1 MKRFLIVAAVILASA
16 TAFAQHEAGEFTV
29 QPRIGFSAADF
40 NNTEDTKARVGLI
53 VGPEFE
59 YYLTNKFSLAGGLNY
74 SQQGAEIDSKQL
86 DATFKL
92 DYLTVPIVA
101 NFYVLKGLAL
111 KAGIQPGFNLSG
123 KIEGEV
129 GSVKVSDDLDHVK
142 SFDMAI
148 PVGLSYEFKNFVL
161 DARYT
166 FGLTK
171 IFEDKSSYHS
181 LDSKNLTFQLTLGY
195 KITLF

>member
-1 MKRFLIVAAVILASA
+1 MKKFILLVAVMMAS
-16 TAFAQHEAGEFTV
+16 TCVFAQHEPGSLTI

-40 NNTEDTKARVGLI
+40 NNTDDTKARVGLV

-59 YYLTNKFSLAGGLNY
+59 YTVSNRFSLGFGLNY
-74 SQQGAEIDSKQL
+74 SQQGAEQDKVDI
-86 DATFKL
+86 TYKL
-92 DYLTVPIVA
+92 DYLTLPITA

-111 KAGIQPGFNLSG
+111 KAGIQPGYNVSSKIDGG
-123 KIEGEV
+123 KM
-129 GSVKVSDDLDHVK
+129 SMDFDDEDIK
-142 SFDMAI
+142 KFDFSI
-148 PVGLSYEFKNFVL
+148 PVGLSYEFYNFVI

-171 IFEDKSSYHS
+171 IFDTKEID

-195 KITLF
+195 KFSLF